1 MAGDA
6 AGQPQLGNAQLRI
19 ALLTVADDE
28 QAVRLRQLFHRLPDA
43 GVADMAGVFVE
54 VAVFRLHAP
63 RHQGVALFFR
73 KVGKDDVGDLRH
85 HPAEQGL
92 QGLRRD
98 AVPGKPFLFQLDVV
112 PLRHQRPGIPQGA
125 VNVKNQALV
134 IHASSK
140 CRWMRPMI
148 ISSATRFF
156 PPSGTTMLA
165 YFLLGST
172 YRSCMGLTV
181 S

>member
-1 MAGDA
+1 M
-6 AGQPQLGNAQLRI
+6 
-19 ALLTVADDE
+19 
-28 QAVRLRQLFHRLPDA
+28 
-43 GVADMAGVFVE
+43 E

-63 RHQGVALFFR
+63 RHQGVALLFR
-73 KVGKDDVGDLRH
+73 EIAKDNVGNFRH
-85 HPAEQGL
+85 HPAKQGL
-92 QGLRRD
+92 QRFRRD
-98 AVPGKPFLFQLDVV
+98 AVLGKPLLFQLDVI
-112 PLRHQRPGIPQGA
+112 PLRHQRPGIPEGA

-134 IHASSK
+134 IHVSSR

-148 ISSATRFF
+148 MSSATRFF